1 MAFCGSC
8 GSQNNDG
15 VSFCEACGNPLRA
28 NAGSP
33 PAPPSPPS
41 PGGYSQP
48 PPPPGGYSQPPPP
61 PGGYSQPPPAPGGYS
76 QPPPAPGGYS
86 QPPPAPGGYSQP
98 PPPPGGYGGPPQ
110 AGYGQVPYA
119 PSGVALPGP
128 LAEWGTRALGYL
140 IDGLCIFV
148 VYVPFLILTAI
159 TKSLI
164 FTLLS
169 YFASFGMAIWF
180 AVQIG
185 ETGQSPGMRVAGLKC
200 VSMTTGRT
208 IGGGM
213 GVGRALAAILNSLIC
228 YVGWLFPLW
237 DGMKQTLADKVVST
251 VVCVVPKQP
260 FSIVPSA
267 ADH

>member
-1 MAFCGSC
+1 MAFCGKC
-8 GSQNNDG
+8 GSQNDDA
-15 VSFCEACGNPLRA
+15 VSFCEECGNPLHA
-28 NAGSP
+28 NSVP
-33 PAPPSPPS
+33 PPTPPPPSQGGYAQPQ
-41 PGGYSQP
+41 GGYSQ
-48 PPPPGGYSQPPPP
+48 
-61 PGGYSQPPPAPGGYS
+61 
-76 QPPPAPGGYS
+76 
-86 QPPPAPGGYSQP
+86 
-98 PPPPGGYGGPPQ
+98 PPGGYGGPPQ

-140 IDGLCIFV
+140 IDSACIFV
-148 VYVPFLILTAI
+148 VYVPFLILAAI
-159 TKSLI
+159 TNSVIFSL
-164 FTLLS
+164 LA
-169 YFASFGMAIWF
+169 YVASFGVAMWF

-200 VSMTTGRT
+200 VSMSTGGT

-213 GVGRALAAILNSLIC
+213 GVGRAFATILNSVIC
-228 YVGWLFPLW
+228 YVGWFFPLW